1 MTIVGCTVLP
11 GAERHVDEVKVCRV
25 GVVSFRWR
33 HHLLLVERSRARE
46 LWVGALVAEVAA
58 SAMVAQPV
66 LARIP
71 STTVTVALDFLS
83 CLPESVVLRV
93 PLAELTSDWLRSVL
107 SMLRS
112 GNVGAGTGV
121 GCAWAD

>member
-1 MTIVGCTVLP
+1 MHWIVTIVRCSILP
-11 GAERHVDEVKVCRV
+11 GGECSVDEVNVFRV

-71 STTVTVALDFLS
+71 STTVS
-83 CLPESVVLRV
+83 CVGLLVVLARV
-93 PLAELTSDWLRSVL
+93 GGLASA
-107 SMLRS
+107 
-112 GNVGAGTGV
+112 AGR
-121 GCAWAD
+121 ADERLVEERLEHVEVR